1 MFFNALW
8 WTACQKRFQQWAVPF
23 TVSQLSS
30 SWRLSLVEPSG
41 QEIHLQTRRAT
52 AKHAQVSS
60 SFTAAIPSLISETCW
75 PLVGAFAGCVRCAIR
90 LPVASWRHGAEMANL
105 IEDVPLKGDATRIFS
120 DAICE
125 FIPSLSPMGRQKGWL
140 SALFI
145 CLSIGFVG
153 CLRWWSQTSQLMI
166 AP

>member
-1 MFFNALW
+1 MH
-8 WTACQKRFQQWAVPF
+8 RF
-23 TVSQLSS
+23 
-30 SWRLSLVEPSG
+30 SL
-41 QEIHLQTRRAT
+41 
-52 AKHAQVSS
+52 
-60 SFTAAIPSLISETCW
+60 SFTAAIPGLISETCW
-75 PLVGAFAGCVRCAIR
+75 PLVSAFAGCVRCAIC
-90 LPVASWRHGAEMANL
+90 LPVASWRHGAEMADL

-153 CLRWWSQTSQLMI
+153 CLRW
-166 AP
+166 